1 MPFQKA
7 DAGLQRADFS
17 SLGTL
22 GAVLDFVLHGLAFV
36 QAAIAATFDGGE
48 VREHV
53 GTTGVRRDEAE
64 ALLSVEPF
72 DFARLSHDLKRPK

>member
-1 MPFQKA
+1 MPFRNQPTE
-7 DAGLQRADFS
+7 LQRADFG

-22 GAVLDFVLHGLAFV
+22 GAILDFVLHGLAFV
-36 QAAIAATFDGGE
+36 QAAVAATFDSGE

-53 GTTGVRRDEAE
+53 GATSVRRDEAE